1 MDLYRNVASQF
12 IEENPEFSI
21 EVQSLAGSYQEKLY
35 SALAA
40 GTGPN
45 MIKMATLAR
54 MHLMREEDLLLEFP
68 EDIFPPSWFEEAYP
82 LFDTK
87 TNGRYVLPTG
97 TTCTLLMYNKE
108 MFAEA
113 GLDPESPPRTWD
125 DFVAAAKAT
134 TTRDSNGTITQA
146 GITVTDEFPVLN
158 QIYQLGGNVIQN
170 NGAEQIS
177 LMTSSEVHEAF
188 RYITDLALVHDVWD
202 RGFPGNYEAMG
213 TGPDRHDRGADVG
226 HWRVCQHLRRY
237 VSQHRLRSA
246 AHPDRRTRSSVWL
259 QGHRDLDR
267 SRNRPPRK
275 LCADLGVYG
284 VPLQG
289 RGQRIL
295 LGAVRPDFARAG
307 TGGPDERPQADGIA
321 RPEQSGRNQSA
332 GNATIPRP
340 PSARRLS

>member
-113 GLDPESPPRTWD
+113 GLDPE
-125 DFVAAAKAT
+125 
-134 TTRDSNGTITQA
+134 
-146 GITVTDEFPVLN
+146 
-158 QIYQLGGNVIQN
+158 
-170 NGAEQIS
+170 
-177 LMTSSEVHEAF
+177 
-188 RYITDLALVHDVWD
+188 
-202 RGFPGNYEAMG
+202 
-213 TGPDRHDRGADVG
+213 
-226 HWRVCQHLRRY
+226 
-237 VSQHRLRSA
+237 
-246 AHPDRRTRSSVWL
+246 
-259 QGHRDLDR
+259 
-267 SRNRPPRK
+267 
-275 LCADLGVYG
+275 
-284 VPLQG
+284 
-289 RGQRIL
+289 
-295 LGAVRPDFARAG
+295 
-307 TGGPDERPQADGIA
+307 
-321 RPEQSGRNQSA
+321 
-332 GNATIPRP
+332 
-340 PSARRLS
+340 